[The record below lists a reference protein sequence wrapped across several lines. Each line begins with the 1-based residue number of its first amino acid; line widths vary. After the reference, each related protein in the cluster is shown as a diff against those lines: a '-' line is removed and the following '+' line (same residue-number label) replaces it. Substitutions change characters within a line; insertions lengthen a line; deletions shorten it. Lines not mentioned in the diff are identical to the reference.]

1 MQNITLPEKIVI
13 VLIIFLVLILGGGAY
28 MLFSSPSKPA
38 VQSELSPQALID
50 SVSKIAELPPEQPTI
65 ATVTDKEKLASF
77 SFFSQAQIG
86 DRVLIFNEAKKAY
99 LYRPSTDKIVEVGP
113 ILIAE
118 ETETESVTV
127 APVIS
132 PEAEA
137 SVAASQSEPATI
149 TLLNGTRGKGVALAA
164 EKELNNSELN
174 IEVKAKGNSKRNYT
188 QTEIAVTNELSLS
201 TAEQI
206 AKILNAEIIAFP
218 EGEVT
223 PKTDIVVFLG
233 TDRL

>member
-13 VLIIFLVLILGGGAY
+13 ISIIFLVLIIGGGAY
-28 MLFSSPSKPA
+28 MLLTQPNSPSS
-38 VQSELSPQALID
+38 QLELSPQALID

-65 ATVTDKEKLASF
+65 ATVTDKERLASF

-99 LYRPSTDKIVEVGP
+99 LYRPSTNKIVEVGP

-118 ETETESVTV
+118 ETE
-127 APVIS
+127 
-132 PEAEA
+132 PEAVVEIPVTPPEA
-137 SVAASQSEPATI
+137 SVAASQIEPATI

-164 EKELNNSELN
+164 EKELNNNELN
-174 IEVKAKGNSKRNYT
+174 IEVKVKGNSKKNYT
-188 QTEIAVTNELSLS
+188 QTKIAVTNKLS
-201 TAEQI
+201 TSEAEHI
-206 AKILNAEIIAFP
+206 AKLLNAEIVELP
-218 EGEVT
+218 VGEVA